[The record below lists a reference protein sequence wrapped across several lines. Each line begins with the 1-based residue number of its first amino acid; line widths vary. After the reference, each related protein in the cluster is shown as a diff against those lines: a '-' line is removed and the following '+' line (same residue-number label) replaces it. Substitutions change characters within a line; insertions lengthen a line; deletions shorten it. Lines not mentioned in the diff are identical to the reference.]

1 MFSFTF
7 VFKFSENGRHVI
19 DWGIVE
25 STPALPFVINYKVD
39 MASFVDSRKVVAR
52 KNAFKAFPSARN
64 GDKNRK
70 LKKP

>member
-1 MFSFTF
+1 MEDMLSI
-7 VFKFSENGRHVI
+7 E
-19 DWGIVE
+19 GIVE

-39 MASFVDSRKVVAR
+39 MASFVDYRKVVAR
-52 KNAFKAFPSARN
+52 KNAIKAFPSARN